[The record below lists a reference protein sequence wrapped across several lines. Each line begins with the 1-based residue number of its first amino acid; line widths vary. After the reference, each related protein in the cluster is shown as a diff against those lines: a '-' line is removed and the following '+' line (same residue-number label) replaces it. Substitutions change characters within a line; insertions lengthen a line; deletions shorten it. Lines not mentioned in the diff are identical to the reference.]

1 MQTPSHSEEPGDGV
15 VSGDRLEAPGKN
27 RARNLLIA
35 CLFVEAWLVFLHFR
49 LAMHAT
55 PSVRLLGQAFDVTR
69 ESSVATYW
77 SSLLAL
83 GVGVI
88 SFFTAYLLREN
99 GASALRSRA
108 WMFIGTVFVLIS
120 VDDAIAFHEKIGS
133 ITSLGIMRSLNYSS
147 YPWHITVAPF
157 IALGLLLAVYFIWK
171 DIRKVNGLSA
181 MLILALVCFAAA
193 FGLDYVEGLKEMVAV
208 NSGELAPGSEHLPL
222 LRLTE
227 EMLEMGATTL
237 FLYVV
242 FTYLTHL
249 MRSVGISLG
258 RSGVEKM
265 EEVSST

>member
-1 MQTPSHSEEPGDGV
+1 MQTPFHSDRPGDGV
-15 VSGDRLEAPGKN
+15 ASADRLEAPAKN
-27 RARNLLIA
+27 QARNLLIA
-35 CLFVEAWLVFLHFR
+35 CLFVEAWLVFLHVR
-49 LAMHAT
+49 LALHAT

-83 GVGVI
+83 SVGVA
-88 SFFTAYLLREN
+88 SFFTAYLLRRN

-108 WMFIGTVFVLIS
+108 WMFVGTIFVLFSI
-120 VDDAIAFHEKIGS
+120 DDAIAFHEKIGS
-133 ITSLGIMRSLNYSS
+133 ITSLEIMRSLNYSS

-157 IALGLLLAVYFIWK
+157 IALSLLLAVYFIWR
-171 DIRKVNGLSA
+171 DIRKVRGLSA

-193 FGLDYVEGLKEMVAV
+193 FGLDYVEGLKEMAAMA
-208 NSGELAPGSEHLPL
+208 SGEPAPGVEHLPL

-227 EMLEMGATTL
+227 EVLEMGATTL

-242 FTYLTHL
+242 FAYLTDL
-249 MRSVGISLG
+249 MRGAGIHLG

-265 EEVSST
+265 EEVGSA